1 MRTIT
6 LGLLAA
12 STLLAGCETY
22 GNTGGDPRYA
32 SYSQYDYNNP
42 DPQYGGYY
50 ADRYYREDNRRYRER
65 RLGAN
70 DRVYRGQDGRY
81 YCRRPDGTTGLVVGG
96 IVGGVLG
103 NLIAPGGSKVLGT
116 LLGGAGGAIAGNAI
130 DKNEQRNDAR
140 CR

>member
-1 MRTIT
+1 M
-6 LGLLAA
+6 AA

-22 GNTGGDPRYA
+22 GSTGPGYA
-32 SYSQYDYNNP
+32 SDYRRYDYNNP

-50 ADRYYREDNRRYRER
+50 ADKYYREDNRRYQEH
-65 RLGAN
+65 RLNQN

-81 YCRRPDGTTGLVVGG
+81 YCRRNDGTTGLVVGAA
-96 IVGGVLG
+96 VGGLLG

-116 LLGGAGGAIAGNAI
+116 LLGAGGGALAGQAI
-130 DKNEQRNDAR
+130 DKNDQNDVR

>member
-6 LGLLAA
+6 LGMIAA
-12 STLLAGCETY
+12 ATLVAGCDTY
-22 GNTGGDPRYA
+22 DTQGPGYA
-32 SYSQYDYNNP
+32 SDYSRYDYNNP

-50 ADRYYREDNRRYRER
+50 ADKYYREDNRRYQER
-65 RLGAN
+65 RLAEN

-81 YCRRPDGTTGLVVGG
+81 YCRRADGTTGLVVGAA
-96 IVGGVLG
+96 VGGLLG

-116 LLGGAGGAIAGNAI
+116 ILGAGGGALAGQAI
-130 DKNEQRNDAR
+130 DKNNQNDVR

>member
-1 MRTIT
+1 MRTMM

-12 STLLAGCETY
+12 STLLAGCQTY
-22 GNTGGDPRYA
+22 GDTGPGYSSNYA
-32 SYSQYDYNNP
+32 QYDYNNP

-50 ADRYYREDNRRYRER
+50 ADKYYREDNARYQER
-65 RLGAN
+65 QLGYN

-81 YCRRPDGTTGLVVGG
+81 YCRRPDGTTGLVVGAA
-96 IVGGVLG
+96 VGGLLG

-116 LLGGAGGAIAGNAI
+116 ILGAGGGALAGNAI
-130 DKNEQRNDAR
+130 DKDAQRNDAR